1 MTAELFTR
9 LLQEGAIL
17 GGLLLVGVFVRAK
30 VRLFQNLFLPAAVIG
45 GFIGLVCGPVVL
57 KSRALLPF
65 PETFIKDFALLPGIL
80 ILPIIASIPLGI
92 GMDPRAAAGEKTK
105 SGILPMFL
113 LGTACAFG
121 LFALGFGTK
130 MLFSKLMPQ
139 LDIYPAFGMELSLG
153 FYGGH
158 GTAGLIG
165 NILQKLQMPYW
176 EVAQGVAV
184 TSATVGLVG
193 GILFG
198 MIFINTAARK
208 QKITYLTEPSALPV
222 ETRKGYQV
230 DVGEQALSCR
240 ETTHTSSVDSLAFH
254 VAIVFSVCGLS
265 YLLVGFLKACNVPLL
280 SNIAEWAYAI
290 AIMLIV
296 NVLIKKLNLAFLIDP
311 RIKTKFTSFL
321 VDFSIVAAI
330 ASLPVEAVLRYVVP
344 MVVMY
349 VAGFIM
355 VYLITMVLGNAFFR
369 NYTFERSIAL
379 FGQSTGVIM
388 TGILLLRI
396 CDPDMQTPVLK
407 DFSISYALSTMLS
420 YAMLLPV
427 IKLLP
432 NSSAIFLLTAGVAGF
447 LLIIAAVNHKLS
459 GRKAAASEYR

>member
-1 MTAELFTR
+1 MTSELFSR
-9 LLQEGAIL
+9 LLQEFAIL
-17 GGLLLVGVFVRAK
+17 GGLLLVGVLLRAK
-30 VRLFQNLFLPAAVIG
+30 IKLFQNLFLPAAVIG
-45 GFIGLVCGPVVL
+45 GFIGLVLGPIVL
-57 KSRALLPF
+57 KSMAVLPI
-65 PETFIKDFALLPGIL
+65 PELFIKDFALIPGIL

-92 GMDPRAAAGEKTK
+92 GMDKPGEESAKTK
-105 SGILPMFL
+105 GGILPMFL
-113 LGTACAFG
+113 LGTGCAFG

-130 MLFSKLMPQ
+130 MIFTKLMPQ

-165 NILQKLQMPYW
+165 NIMQKLKMPYW

-193 GILFG
+193 GILLG

-208 QKITYLTEPSALPV
+208 GKITHLTEPSSLP
-222 ETRKGYQV
+222 EEMRKGYQR
-230 DVGEQALSCR
+230 DVSKQETNCR
-240 ETTHTSSVDSLAFH
+240 ETTHTSSIDSLAFH
-254 VAIVFSVCGLS
+254 VAIVFSVCGLA
-265 YLLVGFLKACNVPLL
+265 YLLVGFLKANKVPLL

-296 NVLIKKLNLAFLIDP
+296 NVIIKKLNLSFLIDP
-311 RIKTKFTSFL
+311 KIKTKFTSFL

-330 ASLPVEAVLRYVVP
+330 ASLPIHAVMKYVIP
-344 MVVMY
+344 MVVMFIG
-349 VAGFIM
+349 GFIL
-355 VYLITMVLGNAFFR
+355 VYLVVMVLGNIFFKDF
-369 NYTFERSIAL
+369 TFERCIAL

-396 CDPDMQTPVLK
+396 CDPDMETPVLK
-407 DFSISYALSTMLS
+407 DFSIAYALSTMLS

-427 IKLLP
+427 IRLLP
-432 NSSAIFLLTAGVAGF
+432 NSSAIFMLTLGVAIV
-447 LLIIAAVNHKLS
+447 LLVVATINHKLS
-459 GRKAAASEYR
+459 GRKTAT

>member
-1 MTAELFTR
+1 MTSDLFTR
-9 LLQEGAIL
+9 LLQEFSIL
-17 GGLLLVGVFVRAK
+17 GGLLLLGVLLRAK
-30 VRLFQNLFLPAAVIG
+30 IKLFQNLFLPAAVIG
-45 GFIGLVCGPVVL
+45 GFIGLIFGPIVM
-57 KSRALLPF
+57 KSFAILPI
-65 PETFIKDFALLPGIL
+65 PQDMISDFGLIPGIL
-80 ILPIIASIPLGI
+80 ILPIIASIPLGL
-92 GMDPRAAAGEKTK
+92 GMERPGESMVTSKG
-105 SGILPMFL
+105 GIFPMFL

-130 MLFSKLMPQ
+130 LVFTRLMPD

-153 FYGGH
+153 FFGGH

-165 NILQKLQMPYW
+165 NILQKLKMPYW

-193 GILFG
+193 GILLG
-198 MIFINTAARK
+198 MILINTAARRNR
-208 QKITYLTEPSALPV
+208 ISHLADPSALPE
-222 ETRKGYQV
+222 ETRKGYESDISKQ
-230 DVGEQALSCR
+230 ELTCR
-240 ETTHTSSVDSLAFH
+240 ETTHTSSIDSLAFH

-265 YLLVGFLKACNVPLL
+265 YVLVGYLKAYRVPLL

-296 NVLIKKLNLAFLIDP
+296 NLLIKKLKLSFLIDP

-330 ASLPVEAVLRYVVP
+330 ASLPVEAVLKYVVP
-344 MVVMY
+344 MVVMFIG
-349 VAGFIM
+349 GFIL
-355 VYLITMVLGNAFFR
+355 VYLVIVVLGNVFFQD
-369 NYTFERSIAL
+369 YKFERAIAL

-396 CDPDMQTPVLK
+396 CDPDMKTPVLK

-432 NSSAIFLLTAGVAGF
+432 NSGAIFLLTFGVASV
-447 LLIIAAVNHKLS
+447 LLIIALINYKVTTR
-459 GRKAAASEYR
+459 GTKAS

>member
-1 MTAELFTR
+1 MTSELFTR
-9 LLQEGAIL
+9 LLQEFAIL
-17 GGLLLVGVFVRAK
+17 GGLLLVGVLLRAK

-45 GFIGLVCGPVVL
+45 GFIGLIFGPIVM
-57 KSRALLPF
+57 KSWAILRF
-65 PETFIKDFALLPGIL
+65 PEVMIKDFALIPGIL

-92 GMDPRAAAGEKTK
+92 GMDPKAEAPEKK
-105 SGILPMFL
+105 RGAILPMFL
-113 LGTACAFG
+113 LGTAVAFG

-130 MLFSKLMPQ
+130 MIFSWLMPG

-165 NILQKLQMPYW
+165 NILQKLKMPYW

-193 GILFG
+193 GILLG
-198 MIFINTAARK
+198 MVFINTAARK
-208 QKITYLTEPSALPV
+208 NRITHLTEPSALP
-222 ETRKGYQV
+222 EDTRRGFQPNVRKQEV
-230 DVGEQALSCR
+230 SCR
-240 ETTHTSSVDSLAFH
+240 ETTHSSSIDSLALH

-265 YLLVGFLKACNVPLL
+265 YLLVGLLKAYRVPLL

-296 NVLIKKLNLAFLIDP
+296 NALIQRLHLGFLIDP
-311 RIKTKFTSFL
+311 KIKTKFTSFL

-330 ASLPVEAVLRYVVP
+330 VSLPVEAVLKYVVP
-344 MVVMY
+344 MIVMFI
-349 VAGFIM
+349 AGFIL
-355 VYLITMVLGNAFFR
+355 VYFFIMVLGRIFFR
-369 NYTFERSIAL
+369 SYAFERSIAL

-396 CDPDMQTPVLK
+396 CDPDMKTPVLK

-432 NSSAIFLLTAGVAGF
+432 NSMAILLLTFSVTVI
-447 LLIIAAVNHKLS
+447 LLLIAAVRHRLT
-459 GRKAAASEYR
+459 AAKES

>member
-1 MTAELFTR
+1 MTSELFTR
-9 LLQEGAIL
+9 LLQEFAIL
-17 GGLLLVGVFVRAK
+17 GSLLLVGVLLRAK
-30 VRLFQNLFLPAAVIG
+30 VTLFQNLFLPAAVIG
-45 GFIGLVCGPVVL
+45 GFIGLIFGPIVM
-57 KSRALLPF
+57 KSIAILPF
-65 PETFIKDFALLPGIL
+65 PEVFIKDFALIPGIL

-92 GMDPRAAAGEKTK
+92 GMDRPGEVAEKTK
-105 SGILPMFL
+105 SGIFPMFL
-113 LGTACAFG
+113 LGTGCAFG

-130 MLFSKLMPQ
+130 MIFTKLMPH
-139 LDIYPAFGMELSLG
+139 LNIYPAFGMELSLG

-165 NILQKLQMPYW
+165 NIMQKLKMPYW

-193 GILFG
+193 GILLG
-198 MIFINTAARK
+198 MVFINTAARK
-208 QKITYLTEPSALPV
+208 GRIAHLTEPSSLPQ
-222 ETRKGYQV
+222 ETRKGYQA
-230 DVGEQALSCR
+230 DVHKQELSCR
-240 ETTHTSSVDSLAFH
+240 ETTHTSSIDSLAFH
-254 VAIVFSVCGLS
+254 MAIVFAVCGLS
-265 YLLVGFLKACNVPLL
+265 YLLVGFLKAHRIPLL

-296 NVLIKKLNLAFLIDP
+296 NVIIKRLNLSFLIDP

-330 ASLPVEAVLRYVVP
+330 ASLPVQAVMKYVIP
-344 MVVMY
+344 MVVMFI
-349 VAGFIM
+349 AGFILIYLVIM
-355 VYLITMVLGNAFFR
+355 VVGRIFFQDF
-369 NYTFERSIAL
+369 TFERCIAL

-396 CDPDMQTPVLK
+396 CDPDMKTPVLK

-427 IKLLP
+427 IRLLP
-432 NSSAIFLLTAGVAGF
+432 NSRAIFLLTFGVTILL
-447 LLIIAAVNHKLS
+447 LLIAVINHKLTA
-459 GRKAAASEYR
+459 GKAAV

>member
-1 MTAELFTR
+1 MSGELFTR

-17 GGLLLVGVFVRAK
+17 GGLLLAGVFLRARVK
-30 VRLFQNLFLPAAVIG
+30 LFQNLFLPAAVIG
-45 GFIGLVCGPVVL
+45 GFIGLVCGPIVL
-57 KSRALLPF
+57 KSRAILPI
-65 PETFIKDFALLPGIL
+65 PETFLKDFALIPGIL

-92 GMDPRAAAGEKTK
+92 GMDPKVAGDEKSK
-105 SGILPMFL
+105 GGILPMFL

-130 MLFSKLMPQ
+130 MIFTRLMPE

-165 NILQKLQMPYW
+165 NILQKLKMPYW

-184 TSATVGLVG
+184 TSATVGMVG

-208 QKITYLTEPSALPV
+208 RKITHLTEPSALPV
-222 ETRKGYQV
+222 ETRKGYQG
-230 DVGEQALSCR
+230 DVMKQETSCR
-240 ETTHTSSVDSLAFH
+240 ETTHTSSIDSLAFH
-254 VAIVFSVCGLS
+254 VAVIFSVCGLS
-265 YLLVGFLKACNVPLL
+265 YLLVGLLKTYKVPLL

-296 NVLIKKLNLAFLIDP
+296 NVIIRKLKLAFLIDP

-330 ASLPVEAVLRYVVP
+330 ASLPIEAVLKYVVP
-344 MVVMY
+344 MVAMY
-349 VAGFIM
+349 ITGFM
-355 VYLITMVLGNAFFR
+355 LVYLVIMVLGNKFFKD
-369 NYTFERSIAL
+369 YTFERCIAL

-396 CDPDMQTPVLK
+396 CDPDMETPVLK
-407 DFSISYALSTMLS
+407 DFSIAYALSTMFS

-432 NSSAIFLLTAGVAGF
+432 NSGAIFLLTAGVAGG
-447 LLIIAAVNHKLS
+447 LLVIAAINHKLS
-459 GRKAAASEYR
+459 GRKA

>member
-1 MTAELFTR
+1 MTSDLFTR
-9 LLQEGAIL
+9 LLQEFSIL
-17 GGLLLVGVFVRAK
+17 GGLLILGVLLRAK
-30 VRLFQNLFLPAAVIG
+30 IKLFQNLFLPAAVIG
-45 GFIGLVCGPVVL
+45 GFIGLIFGPIVM
-57 KSRALLPF
+57 KSFAILPI
-65 PETFIKDFALLPGIL
+65 PQDMISDFALIPGIL
-80 ILPIIASIPLGI
+80 ILPIIASIPLGL
-92 GMDPRAAAGEKTK
+92 GMERPGESMATSKG
-105 SGILPMFL
+105 GIFPMFL

-130 MLFSKLMPQ
+130 MVFTKLMPD

-153 FYGGH
+153 FFGGH

-165 NILQKLQMPYW
+165 NILQKLKMPYW

-193 GILFG
+193 GILLG
-198 MIFINTAARK
+198 MILINTAARRNR
-208 QKITYLTEPSALPV
+208 ISHLADPSALPE
-222 ETRKGYQV
+222 ETRKGYESDISKQ
-230 DVGEQALSCR
+230 ELTCR
-240 ETTHTSSVDSLAFH
+240 ETTHTSSIDSLAFH

-265 YLLVGFLKACNVPLL
+265 YVLVGYLKAYRVPLL

-296 NVLIKKLNLAFLIDP
+296 NLLIKKLKLSFLIDS

-330 ASLPVEAVLRYVVP
+330 ASLPVQAVLKYAVP
-344 MVVMY
+344 MVVMFIG
-349 VAGFIM
+349 GFIL
-355 VYLITMVLGNAFFR
+355 VYLIIVVLGNVFFQD
-369 NYTFERSIAL
+369 YKFERAIAL

-396 CDPDMQTPVLK
+396 CDPDMKTPVLK

-427 IKLLP
+427 IRLLP
-432 NSSAIFLLTAGVAGF
+432 NSGAIFLLTFGVASV
-447 LLIIAAVNHKLS
+447 LLIIALINYKVTTRGK
-459 GRKAAASEYR
+459 KAS